1 MNNLIDVTTI
11 NRIKKDEGLMAD
23 IERTAAGFQ
32 TVLPGCE
39 RRTLPKSMTRSD
51 DAGQGLLEF
60 YRPPTLREILAIRAN
75 APLQPK
81 KVRSQKKG

>member
-1 MNNLIDVTTI
+1 MD
-11 NRIKKDEGLMAD
+11 RIKKDEDLMPD

-39 RRTLPKSMTRSD
+39 RRTLPKSTTRSD
-51 DAGQGLLEF
+51 DVGQGLLEF
-60 YRPPTLREILAIRAN
+60 YRPPTLREKLAIRAN

-81 KVRSQKKG
+81 QSWPQKKR